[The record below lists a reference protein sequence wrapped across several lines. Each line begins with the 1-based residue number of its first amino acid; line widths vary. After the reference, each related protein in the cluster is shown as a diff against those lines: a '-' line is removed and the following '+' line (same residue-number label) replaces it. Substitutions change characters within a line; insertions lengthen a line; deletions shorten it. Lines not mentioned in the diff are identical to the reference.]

1 MPSASLARA
10 KIQTPRFRG
19 GLIER
24 SELEQQLGDALT
36 SRRLVLLVAP
46 AGYGKT
52 AALSRQLQR
61 LPPGCAVAW
70 VTVDEEDDLPRLF
83 SCLIE
88 ALEPLDPPWRLAPEA
103 LLDLVAQGRLREAA
117 SALHGAI
124 EATDTAAGVIV
135 LDDLHAVAD
144 ARVFE
149 FLNHLLEG
157 LPDRWTLV
165 IATRVEPPLTLARW
179 RAQREVAEFDETTLG
194 FSRKEVQ
201 ELWRHAT
208 GQDDPEQAGHLLD
221 RTQGWPA
228 GLCLSL
234 EASQRSA
241 SKVPKGIWHNR
252 RHLFDYLASEVFE
265 DLPS

>member
-1 MPSASLARA
+1 MQSVSLARA

-24 SELEQQLGDALT
+24 EDLEQHLGGALT

-70 VTVDEEDDLPRLF
+70 LTADEEDDLQRLL
-83 SCLIE
+83 SHLIE

-103 LLDLVAQGRLREAA
+103 LLELVAQGRLREAA
-117 SALHGAI
+117 SALLGAL
-124 EATDTAAGVIV
+124 EATDTTSGVIV

-149 FLNHLLEG
+149 FLGHLLDG
-157 LPDRWTLV
+157 LPQNWTIA
-165 IATRVEPPLTLARW
+165 IATRVEPPLALGRW
-179 RAQREVAEFDETTLG
+179 RARREIAEFNQAALS
-194 FSRKEVQ
+194 FSRHEVQ
-201 ELWRHAT
+201 VLWRHAT
-208 GQDDPEQAGHLLD
+208 GRDDPEQAGPD
-221 RTQGWPA
+221 
-228 GLCLSL
+228 
-234 EASQRSA
+234 SA
-241 SKVPKGIWHNR
+241 
-252 RHLFDYLASEVFE
+252 
-265 DLPS
+265 